1 MHLLIPRQGASPDS
15 QSPNNPVT
23 TENQQTSTDSGI
35 SGQGGGMSP
44 AGVAMLVLFI
54 LLLIGVAAYVLYSQL
69 RARRLGLPAP
79 SWRSYVPFLNNSRSR
94 SSRPSTGPLGWIK
107 SKTTGGGGGGGFSL
121 TASTGYTGASVRSD
135 RTRAQFG
142 QLKQDDDE
150 AWDARGYRE
159 FDIGDD
165 TTAQRGRGAPTPN
178 GYEEVTVYGN
188 AGLEPVSENGH
199 IEEPQRGRSRS
210 REPPYPAPGPAPAP
224 KRFSKP
230 QPRSSMDSFTGVSVK
245 GGRASLDGERRSVF
259 REAM

>member
-1 MHLLIPRQGASPDS
+1 MHLLIPRQGSSPDS

-23 TENQQTSTDSGI
+23 AENQQTSTSSGT
-35 SGQGGGMSP
+35 SHGGGGMSP
-44 AGVAMLVLFI
+44 VGVAMLVLFI
-54 LLLIGVAAYVLYSQL
+54 LLLTGIVAYVLYSQL

-79 SWRSYVPFLNNSRSR
+79 NWRSYVPFLNNSRSR

-107 SKTTGGGGGGGFSL
+107 SKTTGGGGGGGGFSL
-121 TASTGYTGASVRSD
+121 AGPTGYTGASVRSE

-159 FDIGDD
+159 YDIDD
-165 TTAQRGRGAPTPN
+165 VQRGRSAPIPN
-178 GYEEVTVYGN
+178 GYEEVGVYGN
-188 AGLEPVSENGH
+188 TGLGPVSENGH
-199 IEEPQRGRSRS
+199 VEEPQRGRS
-210 REPPYPAPGPAPAP
+210 REPPYPAPGPAPP

>member
-1 MHLLIPRQGASPDS
+1 
-15 QSPNNPVT
+15 
-23 TENQQTSTDSGI
+23 
-35 SGQGGGMSP
+35 MSP
-44 AGVAMLVLFI
+44 VGIAMLVLFI
-54 LLLIGVAAYVLYSQL
+54 LLLTGIALYVLYSQI

-79 SWRSYVPFLNNSRSR
+79 NWRSYVPFVNNSKSR

-121 TASTGYTGASVRSD
+121 TGPTGYNGASVRSE

-159 FDIGDD
+159 YDIDD
-165 TTAQRGRGAPTPN
+165 GTAMQRGRGAPIPN

-188 AGLEPVSENGH
+188 TGLEPVRENGH

-210 REPPYPAPGPAPAP
+210 REPPYPAPGPAPP

>member
-1 MHLLIPRQGASPDS
+1 
-15 QSPNNPVT
+15 
-23 TENQQTSTDSGI
+23 
-35 SGQGGGMSP
+35 MSP
-44 AGVAMLVLFI
+44 VGIAMLVLFI
-54 LLLIGVAAYVLYSQL
+54 LLLTGIALYVLYSQI

-79 SWRSYVPFLNNSRSR
+79 NWRSYVPFVNNSKSR

-121 TASTGYTGASVRSD
+121 TGPTGYTGASVRSD

-159 FDIGDD
+159 YDIDDD
-165 TTAQRGRGAPTPN
+165 TAMQRGRGAPITN
-178 GYEEVTVYGN
+178 GYDEVTVYGN
-188 AGLEPVSENGH
+188 TGLEPVNENGH
-199 IEEPQRGRSRS
+199 IEESQRGRSRS
-210 REPPYPAPGPAPAP
+210 REPPYPTPSPVPP